1 MRVWLNS
8 VNHKTVFFISTHT
21 PVRVWRFL
29 RSITPGSLQFQ
40 LTHPWGCDA
49 AVNRNI
55 PYSGIFQLTHSWGCD
70 CTSPEPDI
78 NRNNHFNS
86 HTREGVTYYLA
97 YSRLPIKGFQL
108 THPWG
113 CDGRWT
119 YKEEKTGIS
128 THTPVR
134 VWPLWKLFQLVGG
147 FISTH
152 TPVRVWQTSGLKL
165 PAEVNFNS
173 HTREGVTA
181 LRHFPSAPPHFNSH
195 TREGVTPS
203 WWTFPLSLRYFNS
216 HTREGVTALRHF
228 PSAPPHF
235 NSHTREGVTNR
246 LY

>member
-1 MRVWLNS
+1 M
-8 VNHKTVFFISTHT
+8 K
-21 PVRVWRFL
+21 
-29 RSITPGSLQFQ
+29 FQ
-40 LTHPWGCDA
+40 LTHPWGCDLKK
-49 AVNRNI
+49 
-55 PYSGIFQLTHSWGCD
+55 S
-70 CTSPEPDI
+70 
-78 NRNNHFNS
+78 
-86 HTREGVTYYLA
+86 LA
-97 YSRLPIKGFQL
+97 FLEEQFQL

-216 HTREGVTALRHF
+216 HTREGVTDIFHCQLSSRIFQLTHPWGCDEPF
-228 PSAPPHF
+228 ILS
-235 NSHTREGVTNR
+235 
-246 LY
+246 L